1 MGGEEKR
8 PSPRRWIV
16 LAVLL
21 LAVVAFVLPP
31 LVNISRYQHRIA
43 DAIGRSIGRPV
54 HISSVK
60 LRLLPLPGFEFSG
73 FSVEEDPHFGSEPI
87 LHSASVVAYLRLLS
101 LWRGRLEV
109 SRIHFD
115 DASLNL
121 VRDANGAWNL
131 GSILVQ
137 AAQIPNAPTGQ
148 RYAGR
153 TPRFPYIE
161 AENARINFKQGNE
174 KKPLSFLNSDL
185 SISLAPGDNWEVHFR
200 AQPVRTDLDLDLAD
214 TGMLR
219 IDGTLHRAGLLG
231 QMPLNLKVEWSGV
244 PLGQLSRL
252 TLGSDIGWR
261 GGLEVEAQ
269 VGGTAEVAQINA
281 GLKVAGLHRSE
292 FSPAR
297 PMDVATSCLALFR
310 KESRSLEDI
319 SCTSPV
325 GDGALQLTG
334 SIQDGRTVPQ
344 ANLTLG
350 IHNVPAAAV
359 LAGLQEVRSNLGAG
373 VQAAGTLNGDFH
385 YASQAGRQPLISGE
399 VALASLALTPP
410 DASKPFLLA
419 PVRMRCDIPEP
430 GNAGTPALLL
440 QPVRL
445 AMGAPAPVTV
455 DGRFTPA
462 GFDLHFS
469 GTTTLARLQ
478 AFNRSF
484 GVLGVHSTRPPAAGA
499 TTVALG
505 GVGTAALD
513 LDLRGKWLLP
523 VPDSD
528 NPIASST
535 AEGSMVV
542 RNAELTTSYLSHP
555 LRIASAQGILSP
567 TQIAWTNASIG
578 YGKLEAQGTLEY
590 PTVCTGSNP
599 CAGRFSLTT
608 AALDLGALQ
617 STLLGSSE
625 GGALLRQILDRIDRH
640 PVKWPDFSGTVQIG
654 ELSMGKLLVH
664 DAIGAIDVSGN
675 LIKIRSM
682 NGHLANGTI
691 HVAGVVDASGD
702 QPDYRLDAQVT
713 NAAPSALAGI
723 FDERWGSG
731 VANLSAQLRMS
742 GFDAQELAR
751 SATGTLH
758 WNWTKGGLAAEA
770 PLPIAAQPFVHFDQW
785 SADAAI
791 ADSTITITHSL
802 LARGKEAIPLSGTIS
817 FDREIDLKGG
827 SAADAVAIT
836 GTLEHP
842 EVKSVPEVVE
852 N

>member
-16 LAVLL
+16 LAVPL
-21 LAVVAFVLPP
+21 LAIVAFVLPP
-31 LVNISRYQHRIA
+31 LFNISRYQHRIA

-54 HISSVK
+54 HISSVQ

-87 LHSASVVAYLRLLS
+87 LHSSSVVAYLRLLS
-101 LWRGRLEV
+101 LWRGRLEI

-121 VRDANGAWNL
+121 VRDPNGVWNL

-161 AENARINFKQGNE
+161 AENARINIKQGNE

-185 SISLAPGDNWEVHFR
+185 SISLAPGDDWEVHFR

-214 TGMLR
+214 TGILR
-219 IDGTLHRAGLLG
+219 IDGTVHRAALLG
-231 QMPLNLKVEWSGV
+231 KMPLNLKVEWSGV

-269 VGGTAEVAQINA
+269 VSGTAEVAQINA

-297 PMDVATSCLALFR
+297 PMDVATSCQALFR

-319 SCTSPV
+319 SCASPV
-325 GDGALQLTG
+325 GDGTLQLTG

-350 IHNVPAAAV
+350 IHRVPAAAV
-359 LAGLQEVRSNLGAG
+359 LAGLQQVRSLGAG
-373 VQAAGTLNGDFH
+373 LQAAGTLNGDFH
-385 YASQAGRQPLISGE
+385 YTSQIGGQPLISGE
-399 VALASLALTPP
+399 AALDSLSLTPP

-419 PVRMRCDIPEP
+419 PIRVRCDGSGA
-430 GNAGTPALLL
+430 GNAGPPALLL
-440 QPVRL
+440 QPVKL
-445 AMGAPAPVTV
+445 AMGAPIPVTV

-462 GFDLHFS
+462 GFDLHLS
-469 GTTTLARLQ
+469 GTTSLLRLQ
-478 AFNRSF
+478 AFNKSF
-484 GVLGVHSTRPPAAGA
+484 GLLGVHSASI
-499 TTVALG
+499 ALG
-505 GVGTAALD
+505 GAGTAALD
-513 LDLRGKWLLP
+513 LDVRGKWLLP

-535 AEGSMVV
+535 AEGSMII

-555 LRIASAQGILSP
+555 LRIVSAQGILSP
-567 TQIAWTNASIG
+567 TQIAWTNASIS
-578 YGKLEAQGTLEY
+578 YGKLEGQGTLEY
-590 PTVCTGSNP
+590 PTVCTGGTP

-625 GGALLRQILDRIDRH
+625 GGELLRQILDRIDRR
-640 PVKWPDFSGTVQIG
+640 PVKWPDLSGTVQIA
-654 ELSMGKLLVH
+654 ELSMGKLVVR
-664 DAIGAIDVSGN
+664 DATGAIDVSGN
-675 LIKIRSM
+675 LIKLRSLS
-682 NGHLANGTI
+682 GHLASGTV
-691 HVAGVVDASGD
+691 HLDGAVDASGD
-702 QPDYRLDAQVT
+702 QPDYRLDVQVT

-731 VANLSAQLRMS
+731 VANLSTQLRMS

-770 PLPIAAQPFVHFDQW
+770 PLPVAAQPFMHFDQW

-817 FDREIDLKGG
+817 FGREIDLKGG

-842 EVKSVPEVVE
+842 EVKSITEEVE